1 MMGVPAALALLLV
14 LLTAALFWRRRA
26 AAAGGGAG
34 ASSRPSAVGAPG
46 GGGGGGSAGGGAA
59 GAPLRK
65 VTAAELARHNTE
77 HDVWLA
83 IDGRVYD
90 FSSYIDL
97 HPGGLALLNNA
108 GGDATAGFHGDQ
120 HPQRVNDLVRGLP
133 SVGGAGVGCGWESAE
148 FGLRGGEGPAKR

>member
-97 HPGGLALLNNA
+97 HPGGLRDEEVRRVREGLVA
-108 GGDATAGFHGDQ
+108 GYGVGR
-120 HPQRVNDLVRGLP
+120 P
-133 SVGGAGVGCGWESAE
+133 GGAFSY
-148 FGLRGGEGPAKR
+148 

>member
-1 MMGVPAALALLLV
+1 MVSVALALSLLLV
-14 LLTAALFWRRRA
+14 LLTGALFWRRRA
-26 AAAGGGAG
+26 A
-34 ASSRPSAVGAPG
+34 PG
-46 GGGGGGSAGGGAA
+46 GGGGAAAAEAPRPVAKGATGGGGGGPAAA

-77 HDVWLA
+77 DDVWLA

-120 HPQRVNDLVRGLP
+120 HPLRVNDLIIDYL
-133 SVGGAGVGCGWESAE
+133 VGELV
-148 FGLRGGEGPAKR
+148 P